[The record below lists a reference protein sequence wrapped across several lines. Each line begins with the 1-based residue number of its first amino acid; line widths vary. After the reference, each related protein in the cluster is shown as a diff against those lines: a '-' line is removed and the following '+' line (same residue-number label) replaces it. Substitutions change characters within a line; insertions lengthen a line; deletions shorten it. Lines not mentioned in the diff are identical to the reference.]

1 MMPCARAEDLF
12 TQQPENV
19 NQYLSQSN
27 YVDQLK
33 KQSRSQVVC
42 DARAPTATSTSLNSW
57 SVFACRHV
65 PLQIDTLESIS
76 TNLTSQRPT
85 SVDGCVTWARLKFE
99 EYFHNQ
105 IAQLLYNFPADQVPY
120 MHV

>member
-1 MMPCARAEDLF
+1 MLCARAEDLF

-27 YVDQLK
+27 YIDQLK
-33 KQSRSQVVC
+33 KQSGSQVVC
-42 DARAPTATSTSLNSW
+42 DAQHGLPTATSIS
-57 SVFACRHV
+57 FIHG
-65 PLQIDTLESIS
+65 PFLQIDTLESIS